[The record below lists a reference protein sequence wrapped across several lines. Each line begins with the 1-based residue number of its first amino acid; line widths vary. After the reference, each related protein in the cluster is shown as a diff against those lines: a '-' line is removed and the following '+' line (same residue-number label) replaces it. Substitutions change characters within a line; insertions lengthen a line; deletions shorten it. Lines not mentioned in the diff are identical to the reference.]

1 MIVGGIEIIGR
12 TMVSENNMVTDVLAK
27 NSIVHDL
34 GLNIFGEVPIHA
46 AQALL
51 GDLATKA

>member
-51 GDLATKA
+51 DDLATKA